1 MHTFYLLF
9 HSPPRCVKV
18 RKQCWDS
25 LIICVLSYKDGT
37 LYTSL
42 VTSRLCIY
50 DEQYFLLIFFLE
62 TMAPQRYKSSFRC
75 PNCSINFTI
84 YTDYEGPQNCRTC
97 WFQMFTFCCRL
108 NFPSR
113 FWKQNAVSTVL
124 SLYKK
129 QYNFKCKISDIFA
142 IHQIKIRIDYQNWNQ
157 SYHHRATNLKKIER
171 MSVIDWWHAYFQ
183 CKYCR
188 RCYDK
193 FSSRKGMQH
202 PCAFCYTMNTA
213 YMEVGVK
220 NKDNWEREKIF
231 FCIFLWN
238 FC

>member
-1 MHTFYLLF
+1 MRLFICCGHFNSIHSYICLIWTYL
-9 HSPPRCVKV
+9 H
-18 RKQCWDS
+18 
-25 LIICVLSYKDGT
+25 
-37 LYTSL
+37 
-42 VTSRLCIY
+42 
-50 DEQYFLLIFFLE
+50 
-62 TMAPQRYKSSFRC
+62 
-75 PNCSINFTI
+75 
-84 YTDYEGPQNCRTC
+84 

-213 YMEVGVK
+213 YLEVGVK

-231 FCIFLWN
+231 FLYFFMKFLLVTKCICVFFSFQLP
-238 FC
+238 CKAS